1 MVEVFLLGAI
11 SMASFTASLF
21 FLKFWR
27 ETRDFVFLAFAVFF
41 VIEGI
46 NRVVLL
52 SMARPN
58 EGNPWVYLA
67 RLVGLAFILVAILK
81 KNYGTTGKRE

>member
-1 MVEVFLLGAI
+1 MVEAFLLGAI
-11 SMASFTASLF
+11 SIASFTASLF

-46 NRVVLL
+46 NRIALA
-52 SMARPN
+52 SMMRPS

-67 RLVGLAFILVAILK
+67 RLVGLAFILAAILK
-81 KNYGTTGKRE
+81 KNYGTTARRK